1 MDIEQYDKLIEFF
14 NHILTAV
21 GVMVGAFWT
30 YHLFIKNRQK
40 YPKAEIEH
48 NIEIR
53 DILDEDFQLITLLV
67 TVKNISQILLPVEV
81 YSVEI
86 FQILPAIEL
95 NEKNEKGYFKQ
106 SKALELP
113 NNTSI
118 FKVTKKTKSNMEI
131 EPTEKILLAH
141 SVIVQKGIQTISV
154 HSVVHNPSKSKKQF
168 VWNNITTHDLISNQK
183 NN

>member
-1 MDIEQYDKLIEFF
+1 MEIEQYDKFVEFF

-21 GVMVGAFWT
+21 GVIIGAFWT

-48 NIEIR
+48 KIEIR
-53 DILDEDFQLITLLV
+53 DVLGENFQLITLLV
-67 TVKNISQILLPVEV
+67 TVKNISQILLPVEE

-86 FQILPAIEL
+86 FQILPAIDL
-95 NEKNEKGYFKQ
+95 KDKIEKGYFNQ
-106 SKALELP
+106 SKSLELP
-113 NNTSI
+113 NNASI

-131 EPTEKILLAH
+131 EPTEKVLLAH
-141 SVIVQKGIQTISV
+141 SVIVPKGIQTISV

-168 VWNNITTHDLISNQK
+168 VWNNITTYDLISNQK
-183 NN
+183 NS